1 MAMAT
6 WSERPLFGGAITC
19 DVPTVWRDVSDIR
32 QVPDH
37 QECWLD
43 IVDDGAFLVVE
54 VMDRQSSVAD
64 AEAAGFF
71 FRDLAEA
78 NGITNPVTNQ
88 IECTFQTIPLTPP
101 PGGEGVLIST
111 NVTSCSGIG
120 VQKVALGRDVDMDGN
135 PRVQEIRWVTLELCV
150 VRLEQVETDL
160 LVTITKPIL
169 ASNPNEPLEEACSRI
184 GTTFSPEFS
193 RVVWSLNVRD
203 WSLFGG

>member
-1 MAMAT
+1 MAT

-19 DVPTVWRDVSDIR
+19 DIPTVWRDVSDIR

-43 IVDDGAFLVVE
+43 IGDDGAFLVVE

-64 AEAAGFF
+64 ADAASFF

-78 NGITNPVTNQ
+78 NGIINPVTNQ
-88 IECTFQTIPLTPP
+88 IECIFQTIQLAPPLGEE
-101 PGGEGVLIST
+101 GGLIST
-111 NVTSCSGIG
+111 NVTACSGIG

-150 VRLEQVETDL
+150 FRLEQVETDL

-169 ASNPNEPLEEACSRI
+169 TSNPNEPLEEACARI
-184 GTTFSPEFS
+184 GNTFSREFS